1 MNDGSTVPHDRLALD
16 YRIEAPAEK
25 VWRAI
30 SDPALVASWLPRED
44 LADPDATAVTPG
56 EEVSYR
62 MRDSDPPFLESIVT
76 FSIAPNPLG
85 GTTLRI
91 IHRPSDE
98 RLARLTKAAANN
110 DGGVV
115 MLAA

>member
-1 MNDGSTVPHDRLALD
+1 MNDGSTAIHDGLALD
-16 YRIEAPAEK
+16 YRIDAPAEK

-30 SDPALVASWLPRED
+30 SEPALVENWLPRED
-44 LADPDATAVTPG
+44 LADREATAVTPG

-76 FSIAPNPLG
+76 FRIAPDPAG
-85 GTTLRI
+85 GTNLRI
-91 IHRPSDE
+91 IHRPSDD
-98 RLARLTKAAANN
+98 RLASPTRAAANN
-110 DGGVV
+110 NGRVI